1 MTRGSAGQGDQGSW
15 GKLEGIGVEVVLE
28 KLRYGG
34 GGGSGRQD
42 VDDKF
47 KHNMGEI

>member
-1 MTRGSAGQGDQGSW
+1 MLSRGGS

-34 GGGSGRQD
+34 WGSGRQD

-47 KHNMGEI
+47 KHNMGKI